1 MTPTTP
7 RESRKASNSSPM
19 TTIFLGVPSASGNSF
34 DSSTGI
40 QNRRSS
46 SPMPVPALLSVR
58 NLLSSARSM
67 GRPPDIVC
75 FVEAWRRRGD
85 TSTHLG
91 LHRPL
96 PLHRHPR
103 AGARVRPV
111 VPHRAMLG
119 AAVVPERDGIFR
131 PAEAAL
137 EQRVFR
143 VLVEIGQHGVTLV
156 AGNADDKAGEATV
169 DVERLLAGHRMG
181 AHHRMFR
188 ARIFRTVGHAVI
200 DVEPAKGLLAVVQ

>member
-46 SPMPVPALLSVR
+46 SPMPVPALLSVG
-58 NLLSSARSM
+58 NVLSSERSM

-111 VPHRAMLG
+111 VPHRAVLG
-119 AAVVPERDGIFR
+119 AAVVPKRDGIFR

-143 VLVEIGQHGVTLV
+143 VLVEIGQHGVALV
-156 AGNADDKAGEATV
+156 AGDACYEAGEAAV
-169 DVERLLAGHRMG
+169 DVECLLARYRMG
-181 AHHRMFR
+181 AHDRMFGT
-188 ARIFRTVGHAVI
+188 RIVRPVGHAVI
-200 DVEPAKGLLAVVQ
+200 GIEPAIGLL